1 MDKAYSS
8 FVCPDLLTRMKKI
21 PHTYRLSISST
32 DKPVT

>member
-1 MDKAYSS
+1 MDKAYSL
-8 FVCPDLLTRMKKI
+8 FCVCRPFNENEKI